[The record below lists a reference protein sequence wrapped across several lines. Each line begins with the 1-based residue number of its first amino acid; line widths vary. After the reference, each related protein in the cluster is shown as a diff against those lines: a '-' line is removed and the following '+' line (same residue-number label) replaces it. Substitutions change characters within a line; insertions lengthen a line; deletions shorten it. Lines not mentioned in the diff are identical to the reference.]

1 MLAQRL
7 RRWPNIKPT
16 LFQCVVFA
24 GNPVEPIQLEKLYHC
39 TFHSGRSFRSVIGFN
54 RVSDYNIQIYK
65 LPPTV
70 LSELRTHSRGLLVFI
85 LFKQKLSSLYLF
97 VILEAREHLGKYF
110 ELHFIQTVIIS
121 VMISFFSTK
130 LIILGRTSSYL
141 KHIQCT
147 VSHKPEN
154 ECVYSWKRLSDR
166 ITIMN
171 TCAAVSQ
178 QITNC

>member
-1 MLAQRL
+1 MCRVCWEPSGTHSWRNYTTA
-7 RRWPNIKPT
+7 
-16 LFQCVVFA
+16 LFTPGEA
-24 GNPVEPIQLEKLYHC
+24 SE
-39 TFHSGRSFRSVIGFN
+39 
-54 RVSDYNIQIYK
+54 VSLDLTGYQIIIYRYTNYT
-65 LPPTV
+65 PTV
-70 LSELRTHSRGLLVFI
+70 FSELRTHSRGLIVFI

-121 VMISFFSTK
+121 VIISFFSTK
-130 LIILGRTSSYL
+130 LIILGRASSYL

-147 VSHKPEN
+147 VSHKPGN